1 MSSPSRSPS
10 ETRSQ
15 DSPHGSSQYGV
26 AAALEDTASSVNI
39 GRRLPS
45 PSRTGGQTSPNTAF
59 AFRTAAGRSRSA
71 SPRPRR
77 SLSPLGV
84 SVAQRRAQLAA
95 QSAATAVS
103 GVGRVAEETRYVREL
118 VEATS
123 AEAKSVRSD
132 VERRVAILAAA
143 SEENAARVAA
153 EVESKMAKV
162 AEYSDARASHV
173 AADVTARLEKDI
185 QVAASSAT
193 ATAEITARTAVEGA
207 RRDIQAQLD
216 VYRADALRKSDET
229 QAQVQEISAQLAKL
243 TEQLNVFKPAS
254 AETVGKE
261 YSKVASDVQHK
272 FDAQQQEIKNLSTV
286 VLETQKAM
294 QTNAETLH
302 SLLTGMENL
311 GENMRSMQ
319 EEMYSWQQEYNE
331 GERQFQEM
339 QDQLLQEV
347 PLAATEKVQT
357 EGTTPPVVP
366 TPVNT
371 SPKLPTIV
379 EEPTVHVENPS
390 EVPLAHKDEK
400 SPEERWRKLV
410 NEEVGPSV
418 TGNNLF
424 GPARGQSTIP
434 QFFNASGS
442 REQGSVPLPDRWP
455 IPRAEI
461 KANTPQ
467 RRINPI
473 AVTPQGVVHETNVKQ
488 GTDTEVID
496 LRTETSSTSQSR
508 SQPTVGDTTIMTE
521 EARRIKE
528 IVQDTIREQF
538 APGRAALRS
547 NLGLPAQELTT
558 TRGRANEENLLDI
571 GPIPV
576 AGSSQKNVSSTAPVG
591 NSVPRSS
598 FGSPVPI
605 QPVSPSVLPSASG
618 SHGFATAAW
627 KPKEPPCFFGRN
639 TEDAHTWVSLVRNYL
654 TFMSGSDAQQV
665 AYTVTLFRDSAHE
678 WYMAHERRN
687 RGPPR
692 DWASLVTAL
701 LDRFGSNI
709 RAQEAQSQLMSI
721 SQGNRPV
728 RDYASQFETLLG
740 RLESYDEGLMLN
752 QFVWGLQPDLA
763 RSVSLHYPNS
773 ISKAVS
779 LAETTELA
787 VKASR
792 RPSWNRSTTG
802 SQAKGPNPSNRG
814 QGRWKNR
821 GGNRGAGGGY
831 RGGSSVGSARG
842 NTRGRGG
849 RGRSQ
854 SVNYDPLACFQC
866 GVRGHLARDCPQRR
880 EQSQGSGNAGPSRG
894 TFSQSGHKGPRGR
907 GRGRQVRF
915 GGLNVLYDEDGNS
928 YPVDDAGQLY
938 VPLDFGQTADDPAA
952 TEEEKSKNIKN

>member
-1 MSSPSRSPS
+1 M
-10 ETRSQ
+10 
-15 DSPHGSSQYGV
+15 
-26 AAALEDTASSVNI
+26 
-39 GRRLPS
+39 
-45 PSRTGGQTSPNTAF
+45 
-59 AFRTAAGRSRSA
+59 
-71 SPRPRR
+71 
-77 SLSPLGV
+77 
-84 SVAQRRAQLAA
+84 
-95 QSAATAVS
+95 
-103 GVGRVAEETRYVREL
+103 
-118 VEATS
+118 
-123 AEAKSVRSD
+123 
-132 VERRVAILAAA
+132 
-143 SEENAARVAA
+143 
-153 EVESKMAKV
+153 
-162 AEYSDARASHV
+162 
-173 AADVTARLEKDI
+173 
-185 QVAASSAT
+185 
-193 ATAEITARTAVEGA
+193 
-207 RRDIQAQLD
+207 
-216 VYRADALRKSDET
+216 
-229 QAQVQEISAQLAKL
+229 
-243 TEQLNVFKPAS
+243 
-254 AETVGKE
+254 
-261 YSKVASDVQHK
+261 
-272 FDAQQQEIKNLSTV
+272 
-286 VLETQKAM
+286 
-294 QTNAETLH
+294 
-302 SLLTGMENL
+302 
-311 GENMRSMQ
+311 
-319 EEMYSWQQEYNE
+319 
-331 GERQFQEM
+331 
-339 QDQLLQEV
+339 
-347 PLAATEKVQT
+347 
-357 EGTTPPVVP
+357 
-366 TPVNT
+366 
-371 SPKLPTIV
+371 
-379 EEPTVHVENPS
+379 
-390 EVPLAHKDEK
+390 
-400 SPEERWRKLV
+400 
-410 NEEVGPSV
+410 
-418 TGNNLF
+418 
-424 GPARGQSTIP
+424 
-434 QFFNASGS
+434 
-442 REQGSVPLPDRWP
+442 
-455 IPRAEI
+455 
-461 KANTPQ
+461 PQ

-473 AVTPQGVVHETNVKQ
+473 PVTPQGVVHELNVKQ
-488 GTDTEVID
+488 GTGSVTGNPSGTDAEVID

-538 APGRAALRS
+538 ASGRAALRS

-558 TRGRANEENLLDI
+558 TRDRASEENLLDI
-571 GPIPV
+571 GPTPV

-605 QPVSPSVLPSASG
+605 QPVSPSVPPSASG

-802 SQAKGPNPSNRG
+802 SQAKGPNQSNRG

-952 TEEEKSKNIKN
+952 TEVEKEKSTKN